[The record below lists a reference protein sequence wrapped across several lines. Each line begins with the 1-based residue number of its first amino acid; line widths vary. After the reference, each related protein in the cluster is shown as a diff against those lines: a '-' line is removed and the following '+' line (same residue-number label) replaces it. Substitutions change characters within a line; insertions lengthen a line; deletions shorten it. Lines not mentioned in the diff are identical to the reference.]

1 MTASTTRTLR
11 TVCMA
16 EAMVDKLTA
25 PRPGL
30 RAARVRIARA
40 HGAFSDAAR

>member
-11 TVCMA
+11 AVRVA
-16 EAMVDKLTA
+16 EAMTA

-30 RAARVRIARA
+30 RASRLRIARA